1 MTVSGHDPQHQ
12 PPDLRLVAPA
22 LAAWAGAAGAGLA
35 VPPVAVLWI
44 AGVLLC
50 VTPLCVIPLCAV
62 ALLRGR
68 TARRPAGTVLACL
81 ACLAAGVLAAGLPA
95 RARTLGPLAALGTAR
110 ASAGIEGTVTGD
122 PRVSHGGGGL
132 VIVPMRVERLT
143 ADGHDIRLRQPVL
156 VLATASGWE
165 DLLPS
170 QHVSTSGRL
179 APPRA
184 ADTVAAVV
192 FVRAAPAS
200 VGPPSLVQR
209 VAGHL
214 RAGLRDAASGLAGP
228 RRGLL
233 PGLVLGDTSN
243 LDDEV
248 REDFRTAGMSH
259 LVAVSGAN
267 CMIIIA
273 AATVVVRRSRLA
285 PWVRAGWVAMA
296 LVGFVILAR
305 PSPSVLRAGV
315 MGLIGIVAAG
325 SGRPRLAM
333 PALAATVLVLVLSSP
348 DLARSVGFTLSV
360 AATAG
365 LVILVPGWRD
375 ALAGRL
381 PRWLAEPLAVA
392 AAAHVACSPIIVAI
406 GGGVSL
412 VAVPANMLAE
422 AAVAPATILGV
433 LATVAAV
440 VYDPLARLL
449 AALAGVPCGWLITVA
464 DVAAR
469 VPGAEIGWPAG
480 PAGAVALVATTA
492 VLFATVR
499 RHRGRRVLIALS
511 VITLGIQVILM
522 SRAAGIWST
531 R

>member
-1 MTVSGHDPQHQ
+1 MTVVGHDPQRQ

-22 LAAWAGAAGAGLA
+22 LAAWAGAAGTGLA

-44 AGVLLC
+44 AGMLLC
-50 VTPLCVIPLCAV
+50 VTPLCVV
-62 ALLRGR
+62 TLLRRR
-68 TARRPAGTVLACL
+68 TVRRPVGAVLACL

-95 RARTLGPLAALGTAR
+95 RARALGPLAALGAAR
-110 ASAGIEGTVTGD
+110 AAADIEGTVTGD
-122 PRVSHGGGGL
+122 PRVSHGGNGEL
-132 VIVPMRVERLT
+132 VIVPVRVERLA

-170 QHVSTSGRL
+170 QHVSTSGKL

-184 ADTVAAVV
+184 GDTVAAVV

-200 VGPPSLVQR
+200 VGPPSSVQR
-209 VAGHL
+209 AAGQL
-214 RAGLRDAASGLAGP
+214 RAGLRDATSGLVGP

-267 CMIIIA
+267 CAIIIA

-285 PWVRAGWVAMA
+285 PWVQAGWVAMA

-305 PSPSVLRAGV
+305 PSPSVMRAGV

-325 SGRPRLAM
+325 SGRSRLAM

-392 AAAHVACSPIIVAI
+392 AAAHVACSPVLVAI

-440 VYDPLARLL
+440 VHDPLARFL
-449 AALAGVPCGWLITVA
+449 ATFAGVPCGWLITVA

-480 PAGAVALVATTA
+480 PAGAVALVAATV
-492 VLFATVR
+492 VLLATVR
-499 RHRGRRVLIALS
+499 RRRGRRVLITLS
-511 VITLGIQVILM
+511 VITLGVQVILM
-522 SRAAGIWST
+522 SRIVGILPT